1 MTHVRSDLELAFVS
15 QGQRFRDDDGATI
28 AVRVESLGELE
39 LAGVAIGDPLA
50 SELQPVTPP
59 TGTIAGRGRVELALA
74 RAEDGVEQV
83 AAARVVLAETPV
95 VRWVEVEDGVF
106 GVDAGTAAFASA
118 GAIAGLA
125 TETVAEELLGL
136 LDEHDRGGWTWA
148 RVEVEGH
155 SVVVFSSGH
164 GDGIYAS
171 YWGLDA
177 EGRAVALAIDFGLLI
192 GRVFERFVVP
202 RPHRRGRVDAP
213 ALTARGVTLRV
224 PWLRPRW
231 LEIHGARLPAEHRV
245 YVRLT
250 SPGEA
255 ADRWIRHHFTGQ
267 DRRVFRID
275 LREVPAAAA
284 LAVRIVTG
292 LRPLT
297 PA

>member
-1 MTHVRSDLELAFVS
+1 MHVRSDLEHAFMS
-15 QGQRFRDDDGATI
+15 GGQRFRDDDGATI
-28 AVRVESLGELE
+28 AVRLESLGELE

-50 SELQPVTPP
+50 TELQVVTPP
-59 TGTIAGRGRVELALA
+59 MGTISGRGRVELALA
-74 RAEDGVEQV
+74 RADDGGEQV

-95 VRWVEVEDGVF
+95 ARWVEVEGGVF
-106 GVDAGTAAFASA
+106 GVDAGMAAFASA

-125 TETVAEELLGL
+125 TEAVAAEVLAL

-148 RVEVEGH
+148 RVEIEGH
-155 SVVVFSSGH
+155 AVVVFSSGY
-164 GDGIYAS
+164 GDGLYAS

-177 EGRAVALAIDFGLLI
+177 DGRAVALAIDFGLLI
-192 GRVFERFVVP
+192 GQVFERFVVP
-202 RPHRRGRVDAP
+202 RPHRRGRLDAP
-213 ALTARGVTLRV
+213 ALAARGVTLRV
-224 PWLRPRW
+224 PWLAPRW

-255 ADRWIRHHFTGQ
+255 ADRWIRHHFTGP

-292 LRPLT
+292 RRPLA
-297 PA
+297 PV